1 MCDGKLPILVP
12 NSKFVNGEEIAY
24 LILIRYINIIY
35 IVHDIM
41 HVIGG
46 LS

>member
-1 MCDGKLPILVP
+1 MCDGKLLILVP

-24 LILIRYINIIY
+24 LSLIRYINIIY

-41 HVIGG
+41 HVIAG